1 MRLPALAASI
11 FAASL
16 ALTPAAMGQSQ
27 QQPPAAQQ
35 QPPAAQQQPGSAQ
48 NYDKGELKSYASAM
62 LQVQRLNQAY
72 QPQIRAATTP
82 EKQQQVQQQA
92 LQQMAAAVR
101 AEGLSVEKYNE
112 ISRAMQGNPQV
123 ADEVRGYLKGEAN

>member
-1 MRLPALAASI
+1 
-11 FAASL
+11 
-16 ALTPAAMGQSQ
+16 MGQSQ

-123 ADEVRGYLKGEAN
+123 ADEVRGYLKEEAN